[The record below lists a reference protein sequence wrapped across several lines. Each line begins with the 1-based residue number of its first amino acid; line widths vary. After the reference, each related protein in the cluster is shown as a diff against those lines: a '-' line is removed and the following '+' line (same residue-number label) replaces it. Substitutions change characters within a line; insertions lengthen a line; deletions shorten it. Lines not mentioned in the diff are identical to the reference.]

1 MVTVEYVHVN
11 MLQNVAR
18 DQYKL
23 ATNEELQTGSV
34 VCIEPHAP
42 SSEKE
47 LKRVV
52 SIFGFTTHK
61 ADAKQKVY
69 NVLLEPYHLNSIET
83 SKKVI
88 GKHEEESE

>member
-1 MVTVEYVHVN
+1 MVTVQYVHVD
-11 MLQNVAR
+11 MIQQLSK
-18 DQYKL
+18 DQYRL
-23 ATNEELQTGSV
+23 GCSEELQTGSV

-47 LKRVV
+47 LKKVA
-52 SIFGFTTHK
+52 SIIGIANHK

-69 NVLLEPYHLNSIET
+69 NVLLEPYN
-83 SKKVI
+83 KVI